1 MFKGS
6 LFYRLENVLFNMGPA
21 LRGWGQ
27 KAFRDGNALQGASG
41 HIDKMQPSLR
51 CVPIASGAFP
61 KSLDSD
67 WIAPNAVLIGDVT
80 MGEGSSAWHGSVL
93 RGDTAK
99 ITVGKNSVLQDN
111 TRVASNSS
119 DAAEV
124 AIGDN
129 VFVGANAKLDGC
141 TLKSYSYVGMGASV
155 GEGASV
161 ESFGVLAAGA
171 FLEPGQTVPEGQVYA
186 GAPARYLRDV
196 TQQEKHIIGEHH
208 LEMQ

>member
-6 LFYRLENVLFNMGPA
+6 LFYKLENALFNMGPT

-27 KAFRDGNALQGASG
+27 KTFKDGHALQGASG

-51 CVPIASGAFP
+51 CIPLANGSFP
-61 KSLDSD
+61 KSLDAD
-67 WIAPNAVLIGDVT
+67 WIAPNAVLIGDVE
-80 MGEGSSAWHGSVL
+80 MGEGSSAWHGATL
-93 RGDTAK
+93 RGDTTK

-111 TRVASNSS
+111 TRVGSNN

-141 TLKSYSYVGMGASV
+141 TLKSYSYVGMGAQV
-155 GEGASV
+155 GQGASV

-171 FLEPGQTVPEGQVYA
+171 YLEPGQTVPEGQVYA

-196 TQQEKHIIGEHH
+196 TQ
-208 LEMQ
+208 